1 MRVRAREGELT
12 AMVAVGLK
20 ATLIFMI
27 SPFDIP
33 PCLSTEVILANHIFL
48 EGEKEKK
55 KMLTILPT
63 SSNN

>member
-1 MRVRAREGELT
+1 MQIIKHTNGMCVGVCVHLRVSESERGRELT

-33 PCLSTEVILANHIFL
+33 PCLST
-48 EGEKEKK
+48 
-55 KMLTILPT
+55 
-63 SSNN
+63 